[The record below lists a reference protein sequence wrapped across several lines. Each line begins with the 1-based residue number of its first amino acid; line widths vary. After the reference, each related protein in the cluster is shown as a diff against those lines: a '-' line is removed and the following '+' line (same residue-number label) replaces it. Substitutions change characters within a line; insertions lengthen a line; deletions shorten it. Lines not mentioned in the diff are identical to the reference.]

1 MHTNMTNIIRR
12 DYDKIRH
19 MLARHFCQFCLISI
33 NIHINGS
40 WSKLNILK
48 KDINFYRKCKEI
60 SLQITIYE
68 ALEVVF
74 SQLLGGY
81 MYKIRL
87 NPSKHLNIIYILNK
101 QH

>member
-40 WSKLNILK
+40 WSKLNILT
-48 KDINFYRKCKEI
+48 KDINIYRECKDI
-60 SLQITIYE
+60 SLQT
-68 ALEVVF
+68 L
-74 SQLLGGY
+74 
-81 MYKIRL
+81 
-87 NPSKHLNIIYILNK
+87 IYIGTGSGLFTIVGRIHVLNQTEPIK
-101 QH
+101 TPLHYLYFK